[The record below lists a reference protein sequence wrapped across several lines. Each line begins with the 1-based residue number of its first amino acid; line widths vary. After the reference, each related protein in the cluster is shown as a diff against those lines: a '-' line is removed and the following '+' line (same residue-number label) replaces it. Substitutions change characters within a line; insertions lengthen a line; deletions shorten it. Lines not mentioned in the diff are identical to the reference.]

1 MPILEQER
9 DNEPSLLTPV
19 YGDEFVQ
26 ELEQQSDKLSAPK
39 QQEDIIFSSDGKN
52 YVITDD
58 NFADGTKSERYAN
71 NINAIK
77 TLKEIESSNRQA
89 TPAEQEILAKYV
101 GWGGLD
107 SYFKAENNAQ
117 LKALLNDDEYKAA
130 LASTLTSFYTPP
142 AVIRAVYNALN
153 NLGFKTGNILEPSC
167 GVGNFMGLCPT
178 NMSDSKFYGVEL
190 DDISGRIASKLYP
203 QAILRCKAL
212 KQPIF
217 PIIFLTLQSVM
228 FRLLS
233 LKCLIKSTINIIFL
247 FTITFLQRHW
257 IR

>member
-77 TLKEIESSNRQA
+77 TLKEIESSN
-89 TPAEQEILAKYV
+89 
-101 GWGGLD
+101 
-107 SYFKAENNAQ
+107 
-117 LKALLNDDEYKAA
+117 
-130 LASTLTSFYTPP
+130 
-142 AVIRAVYNALN
+142 
-153 NLGFKTGNILEPSC
+153 
-167 GVGNFMGLCPT
+167 
-178 NMSDSKFYGVEL
+178 
-190 DDISGRIASKLYP
+190 
-203 QAILRCKAL
+203 
-212 KQPIF
+212 
-217 PIIFLTLQSVM
+217 
-228 FRLLS
+228 
-233 LKCLIKSTINIIFL
+233 
-247 FTITFLQRHW
+247 
-257 IR
+257 